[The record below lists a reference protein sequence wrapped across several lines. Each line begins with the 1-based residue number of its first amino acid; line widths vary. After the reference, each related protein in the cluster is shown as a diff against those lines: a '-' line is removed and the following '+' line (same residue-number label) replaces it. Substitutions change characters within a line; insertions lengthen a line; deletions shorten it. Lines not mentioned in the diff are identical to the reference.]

1 MLLERI
7 HKLFNLN
14 DRDKFNLSGQS
25 DIKKSN
31 IELMRKSGKIY
42 FLLGG
47 ARSGKSEYAEQFA
60 NSLSEKVAYLATAI
74 ITDEEME
81 KRVQQHRKRRPLSWR
96 TFEIESENID
106 LLLISGIVE
115 KINASGCEVL
125 LVDCITNL
133 LFRLAYKYN
142 IENLELIDNKLE
154 KVIENEVASFFDNF
168 LKLLKSARFD
178 SIVVSNEVGLG
189 IVPSYPFGRIFRDL
203 MGVVNKKM
211 AAAANEVYF
220 FVAGLKQ
227 KLK

>member
-1 MLLERI
+1 MSS
-7 HKLFNLN
+7 K
-14 DRDKFNLSGQS
+14 SG
-25 DIKKSN
+25 IKKSN
-31 IELMRKSGKIY
+31 NELMRQSGKIY

-60 NSLSEKVAYLATAI
+60 ASLSEKVAYLATAA

-81 KRVQQHRKRRPLSWR
+81 KRVQQHKKRRPFSWH
-96 TFEIESENID
+96 TFEIETENID
-106 LLLISGIVE
+106 LLLMGGIVE

-125 LVDCITNL
+125 LIDCITNL
-133 LFRLAYKYN
+133 LFRLAYKYDLEN
-142 IENLELIDNKLE
+142 IELIDNKLE
-154 KVIENEVASFFDNF
+154 KIIENEVTSFFNNF
-168 LKLLKSARFD
+168 LALLKSAHFD

-211 AAAANEVYF
+211 AAAADEVYF

>member
-1 MLLERI
+1 MSS
-7 HKLFNLN
+7 K
-14 DRDKFNLSGQS
+14 SG
-25 DIKKSN
+25 IKKSN
-31 IELMRKSGKIY
+31 NELMRQSGKIY

-60 NSLSEKVAYLATAI
+60 ASLSKKVAYLATAA

-81 KRVQQHRKRRPLSWR
+81 KRVQQHKKRRPLSWH

-106 LLLISGIVE
+106 LPLIGGIVE

-133 LFRLAYKYN
+133 LFRLAYKYDLEN
-142 IENLELIDNKLE
+142 IELIDNKLE
-154 KVIENEVASFFDNF
+154 KIIENEVTSFFDNF
-168 LKLLKSARFD
+168 LTLLKSAHFD

-211 AAAANEVYF
+211 AAAADEVYF

>member
-7 HKLFNLN
+7 HKLINLN
-14 DRDKFNLSGQS
+14 DRDKFNLSGES

-31 IELMRKSGKIY
+31 IELIPQSGKIY

-60 NSLSEKVAYLATAI
+60 TSLSEKVAYLATAT

-81 KRVQQHRKRRPLSWR
+81 KRVQQHKKRRPLSWR

-125 LVDCITNL
+125 LIDCITNL

-154 KVIENEVASFFDNF
+154 KIIENEIASFFDNF

-189 IVPSYPFGRIFRDL
+189 IVPAYPFGRIFRDL

-211 AAAANEVYF
+211 AAAADEVYF

>member
-1 MLLERI
+1 MSS
-7 HKLFNLN
+7 K
-14 DRDKFNLSGQS
+14 SG
-25 DIKKSN
+25 IKKSN
-31 IELMRKSGKIY
+31 NELMRQSGKIY

-60 NSLSEKVAYLATAI
+60 ASLSEKVAYLATAT

-81 KRVQQHRKRRPLSWR
+81 KRVQQHKKRRPLSWH

-106 LLLISGIVE
+106 LLLMGDMVE

-125 LVDCITNL
+125 LIDCITNL
-133 LFRLAYKYN
+133 LFRLAYKYDLEN
-142 IENLELIDNKLE
+142 IELIDNKLE
-154 KVIENEVASFFDNF
+154 KIIENEVTSFFDNF
-168 LKLLKSARFD
+168 LALLKSAHFD

-211 AAAANEVYF
+211 AAAADEVYF

>member
-1 MLLERI
+1 MVEDKPKI
-7 HKLFNLN
+7 KLKN
-14 DRDKFNLSGQS
+14 
-25 DIKKSN
+25 KK
-31 IELMRKSGKIY
+31 GKIY

-47 ARSGKSEYAEQFA
+47 TRSGKSEYAEQFA
-60 NSLSEKVAYLATAI
+60 TSLSKKVAYLATAT
-74 ITDEEME
+74 ITDEEMG
-81 KRVQQHRKRRPLSWR
+81 KRVQQHRKRRPLSWH

-106 LLLISGIVE
+106 LTLMGGIVE
-115 KINASGCEVL
+115 KIDASGCEVL
-125 LVDCITNL
+125 LIDCITNL

-154 KVIENEVASFFDNF
+154 KFIENEVASFFDNF
-168 LKLLKSARFD
+168 LKFLKSARFD

-211 AAAANEVYF
+211 AAAADEVYF

>member
-1 MLLERI
+1 M
-7 HKLFNLN
+7 KN
-14 DRDKFNLSGQS
+14 KT
-25 DIKKSN
+25 
-31 IELMRKSGKIY
+31 GKIY

-47 ARSGKSEYAEQFA
+47 ARSGKSEYAELFA
-60 NSLSEKVAYLATAI
+60 NSLSGKVAYLATAT

-81 KRVQQHRKRRPLSWR
+81 KRVQQHRKRRPLSWC

-106 LLLISGIVE
+106 FPVMSDLVE
-115 KINASGCEVL
+115 KINTSGCKVL
-125 LVDCITNL
+125 LIDCITNL

-154 KVIENEVASFFDNF
+154 KVIENEAASFFDNF
-168 LKLLKSARFD
+168 LKLLKSAHFD

-211 AAAANEVYF
+211 TAAADEVYF
-220 FVAGLKQ
+220 FIAGLKQ

>member
-1 MLLERI
+1 L
-7 HKLFNLN
+7 KN
-14 DRDKFNLSGQS
+14 KT
-25 DIKKSN
+25 
-31 IELMRKSGKIY
+31 GKIY

-60 NSLSEKVAYLATAI
+60 ASLSIKVAYLATAV

-81 KRVQQHRKRRPLSWR
+81 KRVQQHRKRRPLNWQ

-106 LLLISGIVE
+106 FPVINDLID
-115 KINASGCEVL
+115 KINASGCKVL
-125 LVDCITNL
+125 LIDCITNL

-154 KVIENEVASFFDNF
+154 KIIENEITSFFDNF
-168 LKLLKSARFD
+168 ANLLKTARFD

-203 MGVVNKKM
+203 MGVINKKM
-211 AAAANEVYF
+211 AAAADEVYF
-220 FVAGLKQ
+220 FIAGLKQ

>member
-1 MLLERI
+1 
-7 HKLFNLN
+7 
-14 DRDKFNLSGQS
+14 LSGELN
-25 DIKKSN
+25 INKSN
-31 IELMRKSGKIY
+31 IELMPQSGKIY

-47 ARSGKSEYAEQFA
+47 ARSGKSEYAEQYA
-60 NSLSEKVAYLATAI
+60 TSLSEKVAYLATATV
-74 ITDEEME
+74 TDEEME
-81 KRVQQHRKRRPLSWR
+81 KRVKQHKKRRPLSWH

-106 LLLISGIVE
+106 LPLMDDIVK
-115 KINASGCEVL
+115 KINKSGCEVL
-125 LVDCITNL
+125 LLDCITNL

-154 KVIENEVASFFDNF
+154 KIIENEVVSFFDNF
-168 LKLLKSARFD
+168 LMLLKSASFN

-211 AAAANEVYF
+211 AAAADEVYF
-220 FVAGLKQ
+220 FIAGLKQ

>member
-1 MLLERI
+1 MVGDKPKI
-7 HKLFNLN
+7 KLKN
-14 DRDKFNLSGQS
+14 
-25 DIKKSN
+25 
-31 IELMRKSGKIY
+31 KSGKIY

-60 NSLSEKVAYLATAI
+60 TSLSEKVAYLATATI
-74 ITDEEME
+74 IDEEME
-81 KRVQQHRKRRPLSWR
+81 KRVRQHKKRRPLNWH

-106 LLLISGIVE
+106 LPLIGGIVE

-133 LFRLAYKYN
+133 LFRLAYKYDL
-142 IENLELIDNKLE
+142 ENLELIDNKLE
-154 KVIENEVASFFDNF
+154 KVIENEVTSFFDNF
-168 LKLLKSARFD
+168 LKLLKSAHFD

-211 AAAANEVYF
+211 AAAADEVYF

>member
-7 HKLFNLN
+7 HKLINLN
-14 DRDKFNLSGQS
+14 DRDKFNLSGES

-31 IELMRKSGKIY
+31 IELIRQSGKIY

-60 NSLSEKVAYLATAI
+60 TSLSEKVAYLATAT

-81 KRVQQHRKRRPLSWR
+81 KRVQQHKKRRPLSWR

-125 LVDCITNL
+125 LIDCITNL

-154 KVIENEVASFFDNF
+154 KIIENEVASFFDNF

-189 IVPSYPFGRIFRDL
+189 IVPSYPFG
-203 MGVVNKKM
+203 
-211 AAAANEVYF
+211 
-220 FVAGLKQ
+220 
-227 KLK
+227 

>member
-7 HKLFNLN
+7 HKLINLN
-14 DRDKFNLSGQS
+14 DRDKFNLSGES

-31 IELMRKSGKIY
+31 IELIPQSGKIY

-60 NSLSEKVAYLATAI
+60 TSLSEKVAYLATAT

-81 KRVQQHRKRRPLSWR
+81 KRVQQHKKRRPLSWR

-115 KINASGCEVL
+115 KINASDCEVL
-125 LVDCITNL
+125 LIDCITNL
-133 LFRLAYKYN
+133 LFRLVYKYN

-154 KVIENEVASFFDNF
+154 KIIENEIASFFDNF

-211 AAAANEVYF
+211 AAAADEVYF

>member
-7 HKLFNLN
+7 HKLINLN
-14 DRDKFNLSGQS
+14 DRDKFNLSGES

-31 IELMRKSGKIY
+31 IELMRQSGKIY

-60 NSLSEKVAYLATAI
+60 NSLSEKVAYLATAT

-81 KRVQQHRKRRPLSWR
+81 KRVQQHRKRRPLRWR

-106 LLLISGIVE
+106 LLLMGDIVE

-125 LVDCITNL
+125 LIDCITNL

-154 KVIENEVASFFDNF
+154 KIIENEVASFFDNF
-168 LKLLKSARFD
+168 LKL
-178 SIVVSNEVGLG
+178 
-189 IVPSYPFGRIFRDL
+189 
-203 MGVVNKKM
+203 
-211 AAAANEVYF
+211 
-220 FVAGLKQ
+220 
-227 KLK
+227 

>member
-7 HKLFNLN
+7 HKLINLN
-14 DRDKFNLSGQS
+14 DRDKFNLSGES

-31 IELMRKSGKIY
+31 IELMHQSGKIY

-60 NSLSEKVAYLATAI
+60 TSLSEKVAYLATST
-74 ITDEEME
+74 ITDKEME
-81 KRVQQHRKRRPLSWR
+81 KRVQQHKKRRPLSWC

-125 LVDCITNL
+125 LIDCITNL

-154 KVIENEVASFFDNF
+154 KTIENEIASFFDNF

-211 AAAANEVYF
+211 AAAADEVYL